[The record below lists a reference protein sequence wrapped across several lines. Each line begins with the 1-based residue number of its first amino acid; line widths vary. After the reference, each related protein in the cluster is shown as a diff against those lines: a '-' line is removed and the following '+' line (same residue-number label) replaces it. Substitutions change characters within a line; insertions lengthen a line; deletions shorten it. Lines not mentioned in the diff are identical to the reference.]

1 MVYRYNLRLLQCATS
16 SRLYAAMGAIGVSDG
31 GRFHMAKKG
40 QFYRL
45 QADGLSMGA
54 ANILKQEMLSKG
66 GEVAMHQQAI
76 VHGVPQTDVI
86 MFATVAQYLE
96 VCKRLQKQQFG
107 LPLLAAEITSFLEN
121 IGRESWQMPLA
132 GNRILQLNQRA
143 QLMGIVNVTPD
154 SFSDGGFYAAS
165 EEAVAHGL
173 ALVEAGADILDIGG
187 ESTRP
192 GYQPVPAAEELARIL
207 PVIRGLRQK
216 TDVPISVDTQKALVA
231 REALAV
237 GADIINDISGFGDP
251 EMPRV
256 AAETKAPTVIM
267 HCRPEPTF
275 YEKGVIA
282 DIMQAFRDMMAQ
294 GLAAG
299 MREEQFILDPGV
311 GFGKTHEENL
321 TIMRN
326 LREFTTLGRPILL
339 GASRK
344 RFLGAILDKPPLERT
359 WGDAAVTALA
369 AANGTSIIRVHAVAE
384 LAQVLKVANAICWEE
399 GEI

>member
-1 MVYRYNLRLLQCATS
+1 MAYRYNLRLRQFTTPNQLK
-16 SRLYAAMGAIGVSDG
+16 AAMDAIGVSTG
-31 GRFHMAKKG
+31 GCLHMAKKG
-40 QFYRL
+40 QFYCL

-76 VHGVPQTDVI
+76 VHGILKTDVI
-86 MFATVAQYLE
+86 MFATAAQYLE
-96 VCKRLQKQQFG
+96 LCQRLQKQQFG
-107 LPLLAAEITSFLEN
+107 LPLLAEEMIAFLTN
-121 IGRESWQMPLA
+121 IHQESWQIPLA
-132 GNRILQLNQRA
+132 GNRNLQLNKKA

-154 SFSDGGFYAAS
+154 SFSDGGFYASS
-165 EEAVAHGL
+165 EQAVAHGM
-173 ALVEAGADILDIGG
+173 ALIEAGADLLDIGG

-192 GYQPVPAAEELARIL
+192 GYQPVPAEEELARIL
-207 PVIRGLRQK
+207 PVIHGLRQK
-216 TDVPISVDTQKALVA
+216 TTLPISVDTQKALVA
-231 REALAV
+231 REAIAA

-256 AAETKAPTVIM
+256 AAETGAPTVIM

-282 DIMQAFRDMMAQ
+282 DIMQAFRDMIAR

-321 TIMRN
+321 AIIRH
-326 LREFTTLGRPILL
+326 LGEFATLGRPILL

-369 AANGTSIIRVHAVAE
+369 AANGASIIRVHAVAE
-384 LAQVLKVANAICWEE
+384 LAQVLKVTNAICWEE
-399 GEI
+399 GEV